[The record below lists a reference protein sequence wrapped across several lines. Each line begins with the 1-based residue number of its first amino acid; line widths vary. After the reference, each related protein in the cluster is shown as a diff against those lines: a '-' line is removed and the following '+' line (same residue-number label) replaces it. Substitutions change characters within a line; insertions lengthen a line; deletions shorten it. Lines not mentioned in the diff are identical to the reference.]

1 MRDEIQ
7 RKKQKEK
14 IRKKLNQ
21 THNFQQLWVFYI
33 FLTQKNL
40 DISEIPINFA
50 EKNVKHYAHAR
61 KNQFKLCYL
70 SKAP

>member
-33 FLTQKNL
+33 FLTQKNWIYQKFQL
-40 DISEIPINFA
+40 TLPK
-50 EKNVKHYAHAR
+50 KNVKHYAHAR